1 MPIEV
6 LNVGFGNMVSVSRI
20 VAVTRAGSAPVKR
33 MVDGAEKNGRLID
46 ATNGRKTRAIIV
58 SDSHHVILSHLNPQ
72 TIRERITG
80 GSAALEEGG
89 VND

>member
-6 LNVGFGNMVSVSRI
+6 VNVGFGNMVSVSRI

-33 MVDGAEKNGRLID
+33 MVDAAERNGRLID

-58 SDSHHVILSHLNPQ
+58 TDSHHVVLSHLNPR
-72 TIRERITG
+72 TIRERIAG
-80 GSAALEEGG
+80 GILAPEEGDD
-89 VND
+89 ND